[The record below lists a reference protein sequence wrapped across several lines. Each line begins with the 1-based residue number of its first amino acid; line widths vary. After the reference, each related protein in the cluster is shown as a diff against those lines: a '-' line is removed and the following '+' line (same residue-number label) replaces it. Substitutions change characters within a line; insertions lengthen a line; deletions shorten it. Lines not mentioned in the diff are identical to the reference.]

1 MNTHIKLT
9 AYIFI
14 CLIVTTLNV
23 QSQSKVATTAAQFL
37 GIGVGPRAISMGGA
51 FTAASSDVTSIY
63 WNPGALSRSGMS
75 EVMAS
80 HTGWHVGTDFNWI
93 GLKIALDQDNAI
105 GLSLT
110 QLAYGDE
117 AVNTVTNPEGTGEIW
132 DAQDMAVTVSYAR
145 NLTDRF
151 SIGGSVKYISQRIW
165 NESATAFGFD
175 IGLYF
180 ITPFNGLRLG
190 MSISNFGTD
199 MRLDGKDLVQQID
212 LDPENAGGNKT
223 IVATLKTDSWELP
236 LYFRVGIA
244 YDVLRN
250 EYMTL
255 TTAIDAVRPND
266 NNEHLNIGAE
276 FGFRNILF
284 VRGGYKALFLEDSE
298 EGLTAGLGLQY
309 PLFGTIGTRID
320 YSYQDF
326 GRLKE
331 VHSITLGVEF

>member
-1 MNTHIKLT
+1 
-9 AYIFI
+9 
-14 CLIVTTLNV
+14 
-23 QSQSKVATTAAQFL
+23 
-37 GIGVGPRAISMGGA
+37 
-51 FTAASSDVTSIY
+51 
-63 WNPGALSRSGMS
+63 
-75 EVMAS
+75 
-80 HTGWHVGTDFNWI
+80 
-93 GLKIALDQDNAI
+93 
-105 GLSLT
+105 
-110 QLAYGDE
+110 
-117 AVNTVTNPEGTGEIW
+117 
-132 DAQDMAVTVSYAR
+132 
-145 NLTDRF
+145 
-151 SIGGSVKYISQRIW
+151 
-165 NESATAFGFD
+165 
-175 IGLYF
+175 
-180 ITPFNGLRLG
+180 
-190 MSISNFGTD
+190 